1 MSGLEWTPPKGR
13 IDEGEDTMEAAFR
26 EAREEAGLEANMMT
40 VYNDIQG
47 SVGPNSKIW
56 PNTEYEIYSVL
67 EKWSN
72 TKYQIV
78 LFVPNYLNSSNSI
91 RIV

>member
-26 EAREEAGLEANMMT
+26 EAREEAGLEVDMMT

-47 SVGPNSKIW
+47 SVGTNYSNYIFNYSNSW
-56 PNTEYEIYSVL
+56 D
-67 EKWSN
+67 
-72 TKYQIV
+72 QIV
-78 LFVPNYLNSSNSI
+78 VLFIHYSNYSNS
-91 RIV
+91 

>member
-56 PNTEYEIYSVL
+56 PNTEYIQFL
-67 EKWSN
+67 KNDRIPN
-72 TKYQIV
+72 TE
-78 LFVPNYLNSSNSI
+78 
-91 RIV
+91 